1 MYYKE
6 QVRRAEKTYDNQL
19 RPFPHNFTNHTSTS
33 DTKTIS
39 QNSKTSVLLQQHS
52 GVGVHQVMNPT
63 IRETVRPIPT
73 ANQIGLIE
81 KKRSCFGCSSGYES
95 DLSEEDDYTEYIN

>member
-1 MYYKE
+1 
-6 QVRRAEKTYDNQL
+6 
-19 RPFPHNFTNHTSTS
+19 
-33 DTKTIS
+33 
-39 QNSKTSVLLQQHS
+39 
-52 GVGVHQVMNPT
+52 MNPT

-95 DLSEEDDYTEYIN
+95 DLSEDDDYSEFIN